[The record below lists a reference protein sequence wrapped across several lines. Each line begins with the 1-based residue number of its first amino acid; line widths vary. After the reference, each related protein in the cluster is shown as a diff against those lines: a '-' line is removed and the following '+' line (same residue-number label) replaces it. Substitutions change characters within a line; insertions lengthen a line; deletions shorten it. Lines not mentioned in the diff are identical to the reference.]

1 MTVLIA
7 FDGSDDSRAAVE
19 YAARHLR
26 PEPTVILS
34 VWEPLLAQISWAPI
48 AAAAPI
54 VMQTGGG
61 RDRFEEEKQA
71 ELLALKGAEFAAA
84 AGLTDVTPRAERS
97 GGPTWAAIVDVA
109 EELDASLVVTGS
121 RGLSGAR
128 SVLLGSTSTRVLHH
142 VHRPV
147 LIVPPAKTADAR
159 GSGDAK
165 G

>member
-26 PEPTVILS
+26 PEPAVILS
-34 VWEPLLAQISWAPI
+34 VWEPLLSQISWAPI
-48 AAAAPI
+48 AAAAPT
-54 VMQTGGG
+54 VMQTGG
-61 RDRFEEEKQA
+61 RTEFEEQRQA
-71 ELLALKGAEFAAA
+71 ELLATKGAEFAAA
-84 AGLTDVTPRAERS
+84 AGLPDVTPRAERS

-109 EELDASLVVTGS
+109 TEIDASLVVTGS

-142 VHRPV
+142 VNRPV
-147 LIVPPAKTADAR
+147 LIVPPAKTADKD
-159 GSGDAK
+159 GGKD
-165 G
+165 GGEG